1 MLSRM
6 QAKGLSAGY
15 NGEAV
20 FRGLDLKI
28 PEGSITTLI
37 GSNGSGK
44 STILKTLCRIISP
57 DSGAVYLDGEA
68 IHRMPTKRVAQRL
81 ALLPQGAQAPA
92 GITVGDLVEYGRFPY
107 RSALSGLGEK
117 DREIIQWALA
127 STGMSSLE
135 HREMERLSGGQQQ
148 RAWIAMALAQK
159 TGLLLLDE
167 PTTYLDISHQLD
179 ILYLLRRLNRE
190 NGVTIVMVLHDLN
203 HAIMFSDY
211 LVAIKDGTL
220 HSAGTP
226 QEVITRQALREIFD
240 VEAEVI
246 THPVLNVP
254 VCLPFRITE
263 QNKKQEVRTH
273 EKGVQSVLFSVLVGA
288 LLLCAGCGKSGD
300 IYTAGVYTASAEG
313 YSGPV
318 TVEVEFDGRSI
329 LSVHVLSHSETVNIS
344 DRAIDELP
352 SRIVEAQTWD
362 VDAVSSAT
370 FTSDAI
376 REAVRDCLAQAAHR

>member
-1 MLSRM
+1 MLSHM

-148 RAWIAMALAQK
+148 RAIRFSAPWHWRRKPDCCFWMNPRPIWTSRTNWIYCTFCAAS
-159 TGLLLLDE
+159 TGK
-167 PTTYLDISHQLD
+167 
-179 ILYLLRRLNRE
+179 
-190 NGVTIVMVLHDLN
+190 MVLPL
-203 HAIMFSDY
+203 
-211 LVAIKDGTL
+211 
-220 HSAGTP
+220 
-226 QEVITRQALREIFD
+226 
-240 VEAEVI
+240 
-246 THPVLNVP
+246 
-254 VCLPFRITE
+254 
-263 QNKKQEVRTH
+263 
-273 EKGVQSVLFSVLVGA
+273 
-288 LLLCAGCGKSGD
+288 
-300 IYTAGVYTASAEG
+300 
-313 YSGPV
+313 
-318 TVEVEFDGRSI
+318 
-329 LSVHVLSHSETVNIS
+329 
-344 DRAIDELP
+344 
-352 SRIVEAQTWD
+352 
-362 VDAVSSAT
+362 
-370 FTSDAI
+370 
-376 REAVRDCLAQAAHR
+376 

>member
-1 MLSRM
+1 MLSHM

-117 DREIIQWALA
+117 DREIVQWALA
-127 STGMSSLE
+127 STGMGPLE

-159 TGLLLLDE
+159 TGLLFLDE

-226 QEVITRQALREIFD
+226 QEVITQQALREIFD

-329 LSVHVLSHSETVNIS
+329 VSVYVLSHSETVNIS
-344 DRAIDELP
+344 DRAIDEIP
-352 SRIVEAQTWD
+352 SQIVEAQTWD

-376 REAVRDCLAQAAHR
+376 REAVRDCLAQAALR

>member
-159 TGLLLLDE
+159 TGLLFLDE

-190 NGVTIVMVLHDLN
+190 NSVTIVMVLHDLN

-220 HSAGTP
+220 HSVGTP

-263 QNKKQEVRTH
+263 QNKKT
-273 EKGVQSVLFSVLVGA
+273 GGSN
-288 LLLCAGCGKSGD
+288 
-300 IYTAGVYTASAEG
+300 T
-313 YSGPV
+313 
-318 TVEVEFDGRSI
+318 
-329 LSVHVLSHSETVNIS
+329 
-344 DRAIDELP
+344 
-352 SRIVEAQTWD
+352 
-362 VDAVSSAT
+362 
-370 FTSDAI
+370 
-376 REAVRDCLAQAAHR
+376 

>member
-68 IHRMPTKRVAQRL
+68 IHEMPTKRVAQRL

-135 HREMERLSGGQQQ
+135 HREMEKLSGGQQQ

-159 TGLLLLDE
+159 TGLLFLDE

-226 QEVITRQALREIFD
+226 QEVITQQALREIFD

-254 VCLPFRITE
+254 VCLPFRITG

-273 EKGVQSVLFSVLVGA
+273 EKGLRSVLFSVLVGA

-318 TVEVEFDGRSI
+318 TVEVEFDGSSI

-344 DRAIDELP
+344 DRAIDEIP
-352 SRIVEAQTWD
+352 SQIVEAQTWD

-376 REAVRDCLAQAAHR
+376 REAVRDCLAQAALR

>member
-1 MLSRM
+1 MSPEEEAQLYTTDTYTFDEADKSFFVAGKSFTAKQLADALHTLPEEKRKAVLLYYFFDMTDAQIAQHLNIPRSTVSMLSRM

-15 NGEAV
+15 NGETV

-68 IHRMPTKRVAQRL
+68 IHEMPTKRVAQRL

-107 RSALSGLGEK
+107 RSALSGIGEK

-127 STGMSSLE
+127 STGMGLLE

-159 TGLLLLDE
+159 TGLLFLDE

-179 ILYLLRRLNRE
+179 ILYLLRRLNQE

-211 LVAIKDGTL
+211 LVAIKDGIL

-226 QEVITRQALREIFD
+226 QEVITQQALREIFD

-273 EKGVQSVLFSVLVGA
+273 EKGAAISAVLRAGG
-288 LLLCAGCGKSGD
+288 CA
-300 IYTAGVYTASAEG
+300 A
-313 YSGPV
+313 
-318 TVEVEFDGRSI
+318 
-329 LSVHVLSHSETVNIS
+329 
-344 DRAIDELP
+344 
-352 SRIVEAQTWD
+352 
-362 VDAVSSAT
+362 
-370 FTSDAI
+370 
-376 REAVRDCLAQAAHR
+376 AVRRMRQIGRHLHGGRLYGFR

>member
-1 MLSRM
+1 MLSHM

-159 TGLLLLDE
+159 TGLLFLDE

-211 LVAIKDGTL
+211 LVAIKDGML

-226 QEVITRQALREIFD
+226 QEVITQQALREIFD

-273 EKGVQSVLFSVLVGA
+273 EKRVQSVLFSVLVGA

-318 TVEVEFDGRSI
+318 TVEVEFDGSSI

-352 SRIVEAQTWD
+352 SQIVEAQTWD

-376 REAVRDCLAQAAHR
+376 REAVRDCLAQAALQ

>member
-1 MLSRM
+1 MLSHM

-159 TGLLLLDE
+159 TGLLFLDE

-211 LVAIKDGTL
+211 LVAIKDGIL

-226 QEVITRQALREIFD
+226 QEVITQQALREIFD
-240 VEAEVI
+240 IE
-246 THPVLNVP
+246 
-254 VCLPFRITE
+254 
-263 QNKKQEVRTH
+263 
-273 EKGVQSVLFSVLVGA
+273 
-288 LLLCAGCGKSGD
+288 GD

-313 YSGPV
+313 YSGSV
-318 TVEVEFDGRSI
+318 TVAVEFDGSSI

-376 REAVRDCLAQAAHR
+376 REAVRDCLAQAALR

>member
-68 IHRMPTKRVAQRL
+68 IHEMPTKRVAQRL

-159 TGLLLLDE
+159 TGLLFLDE

-211 LVAIKDGTL
+211 LVAIKDGML

-226 QEVITRQALREIFD
+226 QEVITQQALREIFD

-273 EKGVQSVLFSVLVGA
+273 EKRVQSVLFSVLVGA

-318 TVEVEFDGRSI
+318 TVEVEFDGSSI

-344 DRAIDELP
+344 DRAIDEIP
-352 SRIVEAQTWD
+352 SQIVEAQTWD

-376 REAVRDCLAQAAHR
+376 REAVRDCFAQAALR

>member
-1 MLSRM
+1 MLSHM

-127 STGMSSLE
+127 STGMGLLE

-159 TGLLLLDE
+159 TGLLFLDE

-203 HAIMFSDY
+203 HASCFPTIWWRSKTGHCTAQVRRKR
-211 LVAIKDGTL
+211 L
-220 HSAGTP
+220 
-226 QEVITRQALREIFD
+226 
-240 VEAEVI
+240 
-246 THPVLNVP
+246 
-254 VCLPFRITE
+254 LPSR
-263 QNKKQEVRTH
+263 R
-273 EKGVQSVLFSVLVGA
+273 
-288 LLLCAGCGKSGD
+288 CGKS
-300 IYTAGVYTASAEG
+300 
-313 YSGPV
+313 
-318 TVEVEFDGRSI
+318 
-329 LSVHVLSHSETVNIS
+329 LM
-344 DRAIDELP
+344 
-352 SRIVEAQTWD
+352 
-362 VDAVSSAT
+362 
-370 FTSDAI
+370 
-376 REAVRDCLAQAAHR
+376 

>member
-68 IHRMPTKRVAQRL
+68 IHEMPTKRVAQRL

-159 TGLLLLDE
+159 TGLLFLDE

-220 HSAGTP
+220 HSVGTP

-318 TVEVEFDGRSI
+318 TVEVEFDGSSI

-352 SRIVEAQTWD
+352 SQIVEAQTWD

-376 REAVRDCLAQAAHR
+376 REAVRDCFAQAALR